1 MMAIIT
7 QILIYTSIC
16 FLYRNRQLNN
26 LFILKSLQ
34 TLKISKYRTKISE
47 KIQKRERRFKW
58 FLFWPLI
65 DLYETYED
73 YKENRSRNT

>member
-1 MMAIIT
+1 MSIIT
-7 QILIYTSIC
+7 QILIYLCLC
-16 FLYRNRQLNN
+16 FLYRSRQLNN

-47 KIQKRERRFKW
+47 KIKNHGRRLRW

-65 DLYETYED
+65 DLYEMYED
-73 YKENRSRNT
+73 YKENRSRDT